1 MTCTPR
7 TPESINPGA
16 VQAGDYLERMVSV
29 YRNSFDTKGED
40 RTLRSVLEEIRDNKL
55 SHLITEVRQLHRAIP
70 PLPEGLLPD
79 DTKGIA
85 KWKAEDPETHA
96 LWHAA
101 TRKYSAVKRKLA
113 AFILVGTFRPYH
125 RHGET
130 PTPQHLQ
137 RFPDCSSTG
146 LREQTGIVVLDL
158 DHLEAHGAGR
168 EHLLE
173 QFADHPA
180 VVGGYS
186 SPSDDGLKVFV
197 AVHPVPWDDDSH
209 VKAWAAAKDVV
220 ADIYSDVDESGKNL
234 SRLCCLSGDSGC
246 YIAPDDKP
254 IAPALWEPGEE
265 PDPKPTAKPNPKG
278 KLRGAPRTGLRFEN
292 CDTRLERHKAIAALD
307 FLAAS
312 GVGGDDNALVGMGLC
327 MKEMG
332 HNFQEWDAWAESAG
346 CSCSNRE
353 ARWSSFLATDRD
365 YTAIIGMAYN
375 IG

>member
-40 RTLRSVLEEIRDNKL
+40 RTLRSVLEEIRDSKL
-55 SHLITEVRQLHRAIP
+55 SHLITEVRQLHQAIP
-70 PLPEGLLPD
+70 PLPKGLLPD
-79 DTKGIA
+79 DTKGIT

-220 ADIYSDVDESGKNL
+220 ADIYSDVDESGKIFPG
-234 SRLCCLSGDSGC
+234 SAAFQM
-246 YIAPDDKP
+246 I
-254 IAPALWEPGEE
+254 PA
-265 PDPKPTAKPNPKG
+265 
-278 KLRGAPRTGLRFEN
+278 
-292 CDTRLERHKAIAALD
+292 
-307 FLAAS
+307 AAS
-312 GVGGDDNALVGMGLC
+312 HRMTSRSHPCCGNRGRSPIPSPRRSRIRRGSSA
-327 MKEMG
+327 G
-332 HNFQEWDAWAESAG
+332 HRGRASGSRTAIPASSNTRPSLPWSSWLPPAAAMTTHWWAWAYA
-346 CSCSNRE
+346 
-353 ARWSSFLATDRD
+353 
-365 YTAIIGMAYN
+365 
-375 IG
+375 